1 MKIKNTNPVEIKN
14 FKKNYIFL
22 FENNEE
28 KTFFCTCG
36 KKVNKMNNEA
46 DDSEVKIDIDSNPY
60 AEIDLFYRL
69 EKTHNVICPKC
80 KTNYALFENAK
91 KIKTANFY
99 FYSTF
104 ELKEEGNRITLYN
117 NLIKSSCTDKSKY
130 VNIKKDFSYISID
143 RENKKLFLKKYNK
156 NKEQEFSLDSIVN
169 VVENFFN
176 KDSIKDS
183 EIEII
188 ENLFDIHRFINKLAS
203 LVVDSKNMDIVE
215 GLMSQMI
222 GKPGMDVMSKIIT
235 IFLGIICYSNL
246 STIALTKGTVFLY
259 DMMKSCNLPNV
270 VVLSDNNVTSPIK
283 IFNFLVS
290 LENEKIQKD
299 LDSEKGLGQD
309 FVYKSKDGSKKISF
323 NLDDI
328 NMERFGINIQSSTI
342 DISEGKINVREDL
355 TKKTVSKY
363 IFNKIENFDDYK
375 KLIRF
380 TKFISYEELIDLT
393 MKYDVEY
400 LINLFD
406 LIEFRDDINSYS
418 LKQIIPLTLDYL
430 DKFDNKNL
438 KTKYEHLKSFSFNN
452 YDDSVRMIL
461 DLKWDRKKDFDKIKT
476 VNELNLYHDR
486 LVEHYNML
494 SDKEKYEKFRKIAEK
509 FRYLEDYDK
518 EEGLKITLLATP
530 QLVLK
535 YAEELKN
542 CAGSYVNRISNG
554 QYLLLMIFDNTKER
568 LQAEHKQFM
577 LGMFVSSLGLE
588 FEQLKGPC
596 NLLASDRQKE
606 MVIKYLE
613 EKDISFKEVRDL
625 KIYNNKESVINN

>member
-1 MKIKNTNPVEIKN
+1 MTPAEIKN

-36 KKVNKMNNEA
+36 KKVNKMNNKA

-60 AEIDLFYRL
+60 ADIDLFSRL
-69 EKTHNVICPKC
+69 EKTQNVICPKC
-80 KTNYALFENAK
+80 KTNYALFENSK

-104 ELKEEGNRITLYN
+104 ELKEEGNRIVLYN

-143 RENKKLFLKKYNK
+143 RENKKLFFKKYNK
-156 NKEQEFSLDSIVN
+156 NKEQEFSLDSVVS

-176 KDSIKDS
+176 KDYIKNN

-188 ENLFDIHRFINKLAS
+188 ENLFDIHRFINQLAS
-203 LVVDSKNMDIVE
+203 LVVDSKNMDIIE
-215 GLMSQMI
+215 GLMNQMI
-222 GKPGMDVMSKIIT
+222 GKPGVDVMSKITT

-270 VVLSDNNVTSPIK
+270 VVLSDSHVTSPIK

-323 NLDDI
+323 NLNDI
-328 NMERFGINIQSSTI
+328 NMERFGINIQSSI
-342 DISEGKINVREDL
+342 DMSEGKINIREDL

-363 IFNKIENFDDYK
+363 IFNKIEKFDDYK

-380 TKFISYEELIDLT
+380 TKFISYEELVDLT

-418 LKQIIPLTLDYL
+418 LKQIMPLTLDYL
-430 DKFDNKNL
+430 HKYDNINSKA
-438 KTKYEHLKSFSFNN
+438 KYQYLNYFSFNH

-476 VNELNLYHDR
+476 VYELNVYHDK

-494 SDKEKYEKFRKIAEK
+494 SDKEKYEKFRKITEK
-509 FRYLEDYDK
+509 FIYLEDYDK
-518 EEGLKITLLATP
+518 EEGFKITLLATP

-535 YAEELKN
+535 YAEELKS

-554 QYLLLMIFDNTKER
+554 QYLLLMVFDNTKGR
-568 LQAEHKQFM
+568 MQKEHKQFM
-577 LGMFVSSLGLE
+577 MGMFVGHTGLE

-606 MVIKYLE
+606 MVMKYLE
-613 EKDISFKEVRDL
+613 EKDISFKKVRDL
-625 KIYNNKESVINN
+625 MLQSKLENKNYE

>member
-1 MKIKNTNPVEIKN
+1 MNPAEIKN
-14 FKKNYIFL
+14 LKKNYIFL
-22 FENNEE
+22 FEKDEE

-36 KKVNKMNNEA
+36 KKINKNNNKA
-46 DDSEVKIDIDSNPY
+46 DDSEVKIDIDSNPC
-60 AEIDLFYRL
+60 ADIDLFSRL
-69 EKTHNVICPKC
+69 EKTQNVICPKC
-80 KTNYALFENAK
+80 KTNYALLENSK

-99 FYSTF
+99 FYSIF
-104 ELKEEGNRITLYN
+104 ELKEEGSRVTLYN
-117 NLIKSSCTDKSKY
+117 NLIKSYCTDKSRY
-130 VNIKKDFSYISID
+130 VNLKKDFSYISID
-143 RENKKLFLKKYNK
+143 KENKKLFFKKYNK
-156 NKEQEFSLDSIVN
+156 NKEQEFSLDSAVS

-176 KDSIKDS
+176 KDSIKNN
-183 EIEII
+183 EIETI
-188 ENLFDIHRFINKLAS
+188 ENLFDIHRFINQLAS

-299 LDSEKGLGQD
+299 LDSEKGIGQD

-323 NLDDI
+323 NLNDI
-328 NMERFGINIQSSTI
+328 NMERFGINTQSSI
-342 DISEGKINVREDL
+342 DMSEGKINIREDL

-363 IFNKIENFDDYK
+363 IFNKIEKFDDYK

-380 TKFISYEELIDLT
+380 TKFISYEELVDLT

-400 LINLFD
+400 LINLFN
-406 LIEFRDDINSYS
+406 LIEFRNDINSYS
-418 LKQIIPLTLDYL
+418 LKQIMPLTLDYL
-430 DKFDNKNL
+430 HRYDNINSKA
-438 KTKYEHLKSFSFNN
+438 KYQYLNYFSFNH

-476 VNELNLYHDR
+476 VNELNVYHDK

-542 CAGSYVNRISNG
+542 CAGSYVNRIGNG
-554 QYLLLMIFDNTKER
+554 QYLLLMVFDNTKER
-568 LQAEHKQFM
+568 MQKEHKQFM
-577 LGMFVSSLGLE
+577 MGMFIGHTGLE

-596 NLLASDRQKE
+596 NSLASDRQKE
-606 MVIKYLE
+606 MVMKYLE

-625 KIYNNKESVINN
+625 KVGSANTNVLFN

>member
-1 MKIKNTNPVEIKN
+1 MTPVEIKN

-22 FENNEE
+22 FEKEKDE

-36 KKVNKMNNEA
+36 KKVNKNNNKA
-46 DDSEVKIDIDSNPY
+46 DDFEVKIDIDSNPY
-60 AEIDLFYRL
+60 ANIDLFDRL
-69 EKTHNVICPKC
+69 EKTHNIICPKC
-80 KTNYALFENAK
+80 KTNYALFENSK

-99 FYSTF
+99 FYSIF
-104 ELKEEGNRITLYN
+104 ELKEEGNRVTLYN

-130 VNIKKDFSYISID
+130 VSIKKDFSYISID
-143 RENKKLFLKKYNK
+143 KESKKLFFKKYNK
-156 NKEQEFSLDSIVN
+156 NKEQEFSLDSAVS

-176 KDSIKDS
+176 KDSIENN

-188 ENLFDIHRFINKLAS
+188 ENLFDVHRFINQLAS

-323 NLDDI
+323 NLNDI
-328 NMERFGINIQSSTI
+328 NMERFGINTHSSI
-342 DISEGKINVREDL
+342 DMSEGKINIREDL

-363 IFNKIENFDDYK
+363 IFNKIEKFDDYK

-380 TKFISYEELIDLT
+380 TKFISYEELVDLT

-400 LINLFD
+400 LINLFN

-418 LKQIIPLTLDYL
+418 LKQIMPLTLDYL
-430 DKFDNKNL
+430 HRYDNINSKA
-438 KTKYEHLKSFSFNN
+438 KYQYLNYFSFNH

-476 VNELNLYHDR
+476 VNELNVYHDK

-554 QYLLLMIFDNTKER
+554 QYLLLMVFDNTKER
-568 LQAEHKQFM
+568 MQKEHKQFM
-577 LGMFVSSLGLE
+577 MGMFIGHTGLE

-596 NLLASDRQKE
+596 NSLASDRQKE
-606 MVIKYLE
+606 MAMKYLE

-625 KIYNNKESVINN
+625 KIESSNKLSF

>member
-1 MKIKNTNPVEIKN
+1 MTPVEIKN

-22 FENNEE
+22 FEKEKDE

-36 KKVNKMNNEA
+36 KKVNKNNNKA
-46 DDSEVKIDIDSNPY
+46 DDSEVKIDINSNPY
-60 AEIDLFYRL
+60 ADIDLFDRL
-69 EKTHNVICPKC
+69 EKTHNIICPKC
-80 KTNYALFENAK
+80 KTNYALFETAK

-99 FYSTF
+99 FYSFF

-143 RENKKLFLKKYNK
+143 KQSKKLFFKKYNK
-156 NKEQEFSLDSIVN
+156 HKEQEFSLDS
-169 VVENFFN
+169 VVSIIENFFN
-176 KDSIKDS
+176 KDSIIDN

-188 ENLFDIHRFINKLAS
+188 ENLFDIHRFINQLAS

-259 DMMKSCNLPNV
+259 DMMKSCHLPNV
-270 VVLSDNNVTSPIK
+270 SVLSDNNVTSPIK

-290 LENEKIQKD
+290 LENEQIQKD
-299 LDSEKGLGQD
+299 LDSEKGIGQD

-323 NLDDI
+323 NLDDV
-328 NMERFGINIQSSTI
+328 NVERFGINRASLSIA
-342 DISEGKINVREDL
+342 EGKINVREDL

-363 IFNKIENFDDYK
+363 IFNKIENFNDYK

-380 TKFISYEELIDLT
+380 TKFISYEELVDLT

-400 LINLFD
+400 LINLFN

-418 LKQIIPLTLDYL
+418 LKQIIPLTLNYL
-430 DKFDNKNL
+430 ERYDMESKK
-438 KTKYEHLKSFSFNN
+438 KYQYLHYFSFNH

-476 VNELNLYHDR
+476 VDELNIYHDK

-494 SDKEKYEKFRKIAEK
+494 TDREKYEKFRTIAEK

-518 EEGLKITLLATP
+518 EEGLKVTLLSTP

-535 YAEELKN
+535 YAEEMRN
-542 CAGSYVNRISNG
+542 CAGSYVNRVSNG
-554 QYLLLMIFDNTKER
+554 QYLLLMFFDNTKER
-568 LQAEHKQFM
+568 KVDEHKQFM
-577 LGMFVSSLGLE
+577 MGMFVSSMGLE
-588 FEQLKGPC
+588 FEQFKGPC
-596 NLLASDRQKE
+596 NSLASDRQKE
-606 MVIKYLE
+606 MAMKYLE

-625 KIYNNKESVINN
+625 KMDVKFN